1 MWITMATIGAVALG
15 TGLYLMIGAMRHGAT
30 FLEVLPSAALLT
42 FGIALATVLLV
53 IEGKLFPIM
62 VYEANGVTRYLSVG
76 LPSLVSIAICLGI
89 ARLWERMFGK
99 RAGAGSAPDAVQR
112 DDTHSE

>member
-1 MWITMATIGAVALG
+1 MWITLATIGAVALG
-15 TGLYLMIGAMRHGAT
+15 ISLYLMIGAMRHGAT

-62 VYEANGVTRYLSVG
+62 VYEANGVTQYLSVG
-76 LPSLVSIAICLGI
+76 LPSIVSIAVCLGI
-89 ARLWERMFGK
+89 ARLWEKMFGK
-99 RAGAGSAPDAVQR
+99 RTRAGSAPDAAQR
-112 DDTHSE
+112 DAADAE